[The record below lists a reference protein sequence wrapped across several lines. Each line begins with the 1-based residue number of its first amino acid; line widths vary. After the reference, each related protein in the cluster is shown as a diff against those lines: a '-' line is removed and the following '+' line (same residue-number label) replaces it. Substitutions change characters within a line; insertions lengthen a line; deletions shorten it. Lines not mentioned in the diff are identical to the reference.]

1 MERRL
6 AELQVKN
13 MNLVQENQEL
23 KHVNQRLMKGN
34 GGVAAPRKSVN
45 KENVRPE
52 IGPDDK
58 SVSSIGWA
66 GNEPPSLPFKLDPTK
81 QRRPLL

>member
-1 MERRL
+1 
-6 AELQVKN
+6 
-13 MNLVQENQEL
+13 
-23 KHVNQRLMKGN
+23 MKAS
-34 GGVAAPRKSVN
+34 GGAPPRKSVN

-66 GNEPPSLPFKLDPTK
+66 GNDVPSVPFKLDPTK